1 MLPLKDRQEAGEL
14 LARELARYQGRD
26 DVTVLG
32 LPRGGVLV
40 AAAVARFL
48 HVPMDVFIV
57 RKLGV
62 PWNRELAVGALASG
76 GVRVMDEGLMA
87 ELGISLADMKGV
99 IESEERE
106 LRRRE
111 ELYRGAEGLA
121 LEGRVAIVVDDGL
134 ATGAT
139 MAAAVESLRK
149 LRPAQ
154 VVVAVPVASDSAC
167 EAMARISDACVC
179 LARPRPFH
187 GVGQWYHDFH
197 DVSDREVLAALD
209 GERKAHQSA

>member
-1 MLPLKDRQEAGEL
+1 MLPLTNRQEAGEL
-14 LARELARYQGRD
+14 LAGELARYQGRD
-26 DVTVLG
+26 DVTVLA

-40 AAAVARFL
+40 AAEVARIL
-48 HVPMDVFIV
+48 RAPMDVFTV

-62 PWNRELAVGALASG
+62 PWNRELAVGAIASG
-76 GVRVMDEGLMA
+76 GVRVLDEALMGQ
-87 ELGISLADMKGV
+87 LGISLADMQGV

-111 ELYRGAEGLA
+111 ELYRSAQGIAV
-121 LEGRVAIVVDDGL
+121 EGRIVIVVDDGL

-139 MAAAVESLRK
+139 MAAAVEALHK
-149 LRPAQ
+149 LRPAR

-167 EAMARISDACVC
+167 DAISRRADECVC
-179 LARPRPFH
+179 LSRPRPFH

-197 DVSDREVLAALD
+197 DVSDREVLSALG
-209 GERKAHQSA
+209 GERGAHQSA